1 MALEE
6 KTLECFRQLAKQN
19 YPKAR
24 EWAVAAMR
32 CDGSKKNERAIRD
45 LERQFACI
53 PSIMDVDSMPYQ
65 IKGMLRVEDVAQTFI
80 EERYVATPKADALLS
95 RILRMR
101 EAQER
106 LAAMR
111 VPYRAAVL
119 LEGPSGCGKTEFARM
134 LGARLGLPLAI
145 LDFSRVIDSLMGKTA
160 RNIADAFEYACG
172 QPCVLFLD
180 EIDCVAVSRAA
191 TSEGATKERQSVTI
205 TLMQLLDRLPAGC
218 LLLAATNRPDLIDP
232 ALVRRFPM
240 RAAFEPYKAAELA
253 EIVERLV
260 KSTDVEWDAESAETT
275 ADWCAAHAGAPASAA
290 TEAATEAM
298 ADAVV
303 DGHPF
308 RMPWASE

>member
-1 MALEE
+1 MALED

-24 EWAVAAMR
+24 ECAIAAMR

-45 LERQFACI
+45 LEHQFACM
-53 PSIMDVDSMPYQ
+53 PSIMDADAMPYQ
-65 IKGMLRVEDVAQTFI
+65 IKGMLRVEDVARTFI
-80 EERYVATPKADALLS
+80 GERYVATPKAAALS
-95 RILRMR
+95 VRILRIR

-111 VPYRAAVL
+111 VPYRVAVM

-134 LGARLGLPLAI
+134 LAARLGLPLAI

-160 RNIADAFEYACG
+160 RNIADAFDYATG
-172 QPCVLFLD
+172 QPCLLFLD

-232 ALVRRFPM
+232 ALLRRFPI
-240 RAAFEPYKAAELA
+240 RAEFEPYGSYELA
-253 EIVERLV
+253 HMVERLV
-260 KSTDVEWDAESAETT
+260 ATTDVEWDAGSVKTT
-275 ADWCAAHAGAPASAA
+275 ADWCYAHSGGPASDAIAA
-290 TEAATEAM
+290 AIEAM
-298 ADAVV
+298 VDAVI

-308 RMPWASE
+308 RMPQAAE